1 MFFKQGRKGFTLI
14 ELLVVIAIIAVL
26 VGLLVPAVQKVR
38 EAANRMSCSN
48 NLKQFGLAVHNYEG
62 VIGFI
67 PPSRL
72 NRDGCMT
79 WYALLLPFIEQDNL
93 YKSWTSPDDSFYLQS
108 DAVRQAQV
116 KIFYCP
122 SRRSPGQ
129 LSINN
134 QTGDWPERGQPAA
147 KPYPGALGDYA
158 CVTGD
163 NQSASG
169 ESSDTPSTTGMMI
182 AAAYKNVGNRMN
194 VTGLWTH
201 INKFAS
207 VTDGLSNTIM
217 IGEKHVPLGSEGVSL
232 LASGK
237 YIGDGS
243 IYNSDMLQNVG
254 RAAGIRNPLALS
266 PTDSFGTQNIESFG
280 SFHTGV
286 VQFVFGD
293 GSVRV
298 LRTSIPSATLAIL
311 ANKSD
316 GLPNPSFD

>member
-1 MFFKQGRKGFTLI
+1 MYKLNHRKGFTLI

-48 NLKQFGLAVHNYEG
+48 NLKQFGLAIHSYESTTG
-62 VIGFI
+62 YIC
-67 PPSRL
+67 PSRL

-79 WYALLLPFIEQDNL
+79 WCALLLPHIEQDTL
-93 YKSWTSPDDSFYLQS
+93 FKSWTNRDDSYYLQS

-116 KIFYCP
+116 KTYLCP
-122 SRRSPGQ
+122 SRGRSPEK
-129 LSINN
+129 LSVNDN
-134 QTGDWPERGQPAA
+134 TGDKPERGYPLAQA
-147 KPYPGALGDYA
+147 YPGALGDYA

-163 NQSASG
+163 NKSASG

-201 INKFAS
+201 INRFSS
-207 VTDGLSNTIM
+207 VIDGLSNTIM

-266 PTDSFGTQNIESFG
+266 PTDSFGTLNIESFG

-293 GSVRV
+293 GSVRP
-298 LRTSIPSATLAIL
+298 LNTSIPSDVLGIL
-311 ANKSD
+311 ADKAD
-316 GLPNPSFD
+316 GLPNPNF